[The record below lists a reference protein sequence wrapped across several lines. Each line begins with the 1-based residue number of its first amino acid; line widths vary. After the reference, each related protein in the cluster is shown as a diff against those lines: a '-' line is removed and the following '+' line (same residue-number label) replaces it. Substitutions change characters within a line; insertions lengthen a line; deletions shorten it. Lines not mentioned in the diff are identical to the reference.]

1 MQNRSLRPMYSQ
13 CSLFYSAK
21 QHKQTTCKCLDPIQP
36 VDRLDSQQWSR
47 VHHFNKE
54 AAEAKQGDVDVLF
67 LGDSITEGWSG
78 TSWGRKNARV
88 HNVPQ
93 VFQSLFSVENGGE
106 YEGLALGIAGDTVS
120 VVVVVVVAAV
130 VVAAAAVDLG
140 ATPQRENRYRRVH
153 HHRHGHCER
162 SGVCCCCCR

>member
-1 MQNRSLRPMYSQ
+1 VHVESRLEANVLTI
-13 CSLFYSAK
+13 LLVYSAT

-36 VDRLDSQQWSR
+36 KDRLDSQQWSR

-120 VVVVVVVAAV
+120 DVVVVVVVAA
-130 VVAAAAVDLG
+130 AAVDSG
-140 ATPQRENRYRRVH
+140 ATPRRRENRQRRVHH